1 MGPWNLGFEKIIC
14 SQNLSACL
22 HECASS
28 SVFYAIST
36 DPPHTQICNLI
47 FTVFA
52 FELRICIIQLGEKLA
67 ESDPKLP
74 KARNLRS
81 SLRIPPQIHQT
92 SEVLPFLPIIL
103 LSSQVNLLL
112 PFDTCR
118 YAFPQPFLKSVKQVL
133 CSIFKSV
140 RSSFIPQVAKKQ
152 TSSSKAK
159 SSNYSLFQNFVFQ
172 KNVYVAKRLDSIPVL
187 QMPACTIG
195 DSIAST
201 STSSMRCN
209 SCMHQKTKRLAATF
223 KLMWMIFVVLSTYI
237 DSQSSC
243 SLRN

>member
-1 MGPWNLGFEKIIC
+1 MHFPSRSWKV
-14 SQNLSACL
+14 
-22 HECASS
+22 SS
-28 SVFYAIST
+28 RS
-36 DPPHTQICNLI
+36 
-47 FTVFA
+47 FA
-52 FELRICIIQLGEKLA
+52 
-67 ESDPKLP
+67 P
-74 KARNLRS
+74 
-81 SLRIPPQIHQT
+81 SLRVSAAP
-92 SEVLPFLPIIL
+92 SYLRL
-103 LSSQVNLLL
+103 L
-112 PFDTCR
+112 
-118 YAFPQPFLKSVKQVL
+118 
-133 CSIFKSV
+133 
-140 RSSFIPQVAKKQ
+140 KKQ

-243 SLRN
+243 SLRNWKKTTQIVSCTSFCPSFSPSKSWKKMKKTSKTHHVPRPLLP